1 MIQIITKK
9 LNFEKPIEPKAMNLQ
24 FYFIVDQKKKNVKY
38 VIYIISD
45 IFKKLCALKWKN

>member
-24 FYFIVDQKKKNVKY
+24 FKFTMDQKNVKY
-38 VIYIISD
+38 VIYIISY
-45 IFKKLCALKWKN
+45 IFK

>member
-1 MIQIITKK
+1 MYDTKK

-24 FYFIVDQKKKNVKY
+24 FYFIMDKKKKKNVKY

-45 IFKKLCALKWKN
+45 IFK